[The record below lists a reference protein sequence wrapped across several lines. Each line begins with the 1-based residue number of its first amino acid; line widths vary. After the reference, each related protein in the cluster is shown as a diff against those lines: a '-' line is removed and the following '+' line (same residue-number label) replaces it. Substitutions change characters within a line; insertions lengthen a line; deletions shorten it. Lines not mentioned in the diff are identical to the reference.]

1 MEIESK
7 NPDQLHPR
15 SSPIRTPSPD
25 TFADLEQEIA
35 RDLAPLPEQARSVT
49 EQPGY
54 FWQRQQAAIRSRIA
68 IAQASRQPLKG
79 FVWASVLALCLLAGL
94 VLKLRPASA
103 PLPQA
108 DVMPLQNEEDDVM
121 TVVEE
126 TVGRNVPEALAPAAL
141 LAEDISSAVE
151 PGYQKDRNRKEKRN
165 EN

>member
-7 NPDQLHPR
+7 HPDQLHLQ
-15 SSPIRTPSPD
+15 SSPIRTESPD
-25 TFADLEQEIA
+25 TFADLEQETS
-35 RDLAPLPEQARSVT
+35 RNLAALPEQARSAT

-68 IAQASRQPLKG
+68 IAQASKQPLKG
-79 FVWASVLALCLLAGL
+79 FVWATVVGLCLLAGL
-94 VLKLRPASA
+94 VLKSRPAAA

-108 DVMPLQNEEDDVM
+108 QVIPVQTEEDDVM
-121 TVVEE
+121 AVVEE

-151 PGYQKDRNRKEKRN
+151 PSYQKDRNIKEKRN